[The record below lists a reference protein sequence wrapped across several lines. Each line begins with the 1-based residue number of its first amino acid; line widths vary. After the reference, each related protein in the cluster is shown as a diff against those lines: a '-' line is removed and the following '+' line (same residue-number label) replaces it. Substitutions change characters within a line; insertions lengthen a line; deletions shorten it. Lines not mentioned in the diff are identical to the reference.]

1 MQGNKTASAKRRKVT
16 FFRVALVLL
25 LATVCA
31 FAIFRLT
38 LRSKLNARIEAI
50 RVAGYPVTCAEL
62 DKWYTLPEG
71 AENAAYAI
79 TDAFSY
85 YVEPHYTQFVPIVGQ
100 AELPPRAE
108 PLTEEMKGFVGL
120 CIIDN
125 KEALELLHAGAA
137 MENCRYPVD
146 LSAGY
151 EARLHDLSSLKKGAR
166 LLNVEA
172 IWHAGSRPGRSVRSV
187 ISSFGLAQ
195 SLESEPVLVSQL
207 VRIACQALTVSTL
220 ERLVNRADLTDAQLD
235 ELSRAVVRAQAPM
248 AMSRAFVGERC
259 MGLAM
264 LKMPPAQLARTFL
277 LSSSSR
283 ESPAEVRM
291 RSLIIYLHRFAGLT
305 DRSTII
311 YLDMMEEY
319 MEATQL
325 PADQRHR
332 AVEAIDARYGVES
345 QTNFL
350 LVHVT
355 PAIAR
360 VDLINLRGIAGL
372 QTARTALAIQ
382 RYRLAAGKLPDT
394 LADLVPAYLD
404 TVPKDPFDGHD
415 LRYKKLEPGF
425 VVYSINED
433 LSDDGGREKGPRKAR
448 GQKAHDWDMTFIVER

>member
-1 MQGNKTASAKRRKVT
+1 VQGNKTASAKRRKVT

-31 FAIFRLT
+31 FAIFRLL

-50 RVAGYPVTCAEL
+50 RAAGYPVTCAEL

-71 AENAAYAI
+71 VENAAYAI

-100 AELPPRAE
+100 AELPARTE
-108 PLTEEMKGFVGL
+108 PLGEEITGFTAL
-120 CIIDN
+120 FIIDN

-137 MENCRYPVD
+137 IANCRYPGD

-151 EARLHDLSSLKKGAR
+151 ETSIHDLSSLKKGAR

-264 LKMPPAQLARTFL
+264 LKMPPAQIARTFS

-283 ESPAEVRM
+283 ESPADARL
-291 RSLIIYLHRFAGLT
+291 RSLAIYLHRFAGLT
-305 DRSTII
+305 DRSAIM

-319 MEATQL
+319 IEAIQL
-325 PADQRHR
+325 PVGQRHR
-332 AVEAIDARYGVES
+332 AIEAIEARYGLEAGGGY
-345 QTNFL
+345 L
-350 LVHVT
+350 LTHVI
-355 PAIAR
+355 PAIGR
-360 VDLINLRGIAGL
+360 VALINLRGVAGL
-372 QTARTALAIQ
+372 QTAQVALAIQ
-382 RYRLAAGKLPDT
+382 RYRLASGRLPDT
-394 LADLVPAYLD
+394 VGDLVPFYLD
-404 TVPKDPFDGHD
+404 AAPKDPFDGND
-415 LRYKKLEPGF
+415 LRYKELEPGF
-425 VVYSINED
+425 VVYSIGED
-433 LSDDGGREKGPRKAR
+433 LSDDGGKEKPAKTTR
-448 GQKAHDWDMTFIVER
+448 GGKPVNWDVTFIVER